1 MKPVPNFRTAIF
13 CHCHCKGR
21 PLVLDECGE
30 RSDVRS
36 WRCCHHLRVLAVT
49 HYRRLEVE
57 GHLCRSNVRFRT
69 RADVRFWRKAA
80 ELRRE
85 GRPSPNARD
94 LRSECP
100 KLRSRTKNRT
110 LPFRPNLVAPRPAS
124 DSQKRSS
131 TKLGCRL
138 QSDHPG
144 RSVQTAPPLR
154 SGRSAQIGLRN
165 FETH

>member
-1 MKPVPNFRTAIF
+1 MKPEPDFRTAIF
-13 CHCHCKGR
+13 CHCPCKGR

-30 RSDVRS
+30 RSDARS
-36 WRCCHHLRVLAVT
+36 WRCCHYLQVFAVT

-57 GHLCRSNVRFRT
+57 GHLCRSNSAPGRGSMSGFGAR
-69 RADVRFWRKAA
+69 RPR
-80 ELRRE
+80 LGRE

-100 KLRSRTKNRT
+100 KLRSRTENRIF
-110 LPFRPNLVAPRPAS
+110 PFRPNLVAPRPAS
-124 DSQKRSS
+124 DSQKRSF